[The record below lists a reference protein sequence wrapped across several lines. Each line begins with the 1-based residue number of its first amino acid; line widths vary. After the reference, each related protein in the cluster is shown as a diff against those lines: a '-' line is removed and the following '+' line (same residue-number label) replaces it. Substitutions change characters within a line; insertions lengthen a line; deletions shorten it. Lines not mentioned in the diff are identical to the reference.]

1 MLSVKIKHMIIK
13 INNEVLETPSENMT
27 LREMLAWRAVK
38 EVGTAIAVN
47 DRLVSRTRWDVEK
60 LTENDNVTLIS
71 AAFGG

>member
-1 MLSVKIKHMIIK
+1 MIIK

-27 LREMLAWRAVK
+27 LREMLAWCAVK
-38 EVGTAIAVN
+38 EAGTAIAVN
-47 DRLVSRTRWDVEK
+47 DRLVSRWDVEK

>member
-1 MLSVKIKHMIIK
+1 MIIK

-27 LREMLAWRAVK
+27 LREMLVWRGVK
-38 EVGTAIAVN
+38 EAGTAIAVN

-60 LTENDNVTLIS
+60 LSENDNVTLIS